1 MAIMEKG
8 GYGSIKDSGGRASG
22 NWKGM
27 SGINGSGG
35 MKGMEENRKPH
46 RHIRSFQVI
55 ILGFAL
61 LILAGSL
68 ILMLPWATR
77 DGRGASFADALF
89 TATSAACV
97 TGLVV
102 QDTATYWSGFGQ
114 AVILLLIQIG
124 GIGLIA
130 LASIIFISLNK
141 KISLKNRRMIQES
154 YNLEQMSG
162 LVTVVRKVVL
172 CVFAA
177 EGIGAV
183 GYAFCFVPEFGLVK
197 GLGQAV
203 FTAVSAFCN
212 AGIDLLGEN
221 SLADY
226 VTNPLVNVTT
236 MGLIIASGLGFNV
249 WWDLGERIK
258 LVFQKKLSPGRLF
271 RTLRLQSKLVL
282 TTTGILLL
290 GGTICILLFE
300 YKNPDTLGSLSFGQ
314 KLMAAAFQSVTTRT
328 AGFFTVD
335 QGALTSGSV
344 MMVGGS
350 PMGTAGGVKTT
361 TLAVL
366 VMSIIANLRGKKDVE
381 VYGRKIR
388 SSYIRSA
395 QVVVGMAVSVL
406 LISVLGIFA
415 IMPDA
420 PFVDVLYELTSAIG
434 TVGLSRGLTAVLNT
448 PAKWIVIF
456 TMYLGRI
463 GPLTLGAAVVSRAQK
478 RTKDVHLAE
487 ENIMIG

>member
-1 MAIMEKG
+1 MFIQNLQYKLHKLNTAQIITLSFAGVIFVG
-8 GYGSIKDSGGRASG
+8 G
-22 NWKGM
+22 
-27 SGINGSGG
+27 
-35 MKGMEENRKPH
+35 
-46 RHIRSFQVI
+46 
-55 ILGFAL
+55 
-61 LILAGSL
+61 LILWLPFCTAAGQ
-68 ILMLPWATR
+68 TT
-77 DGRGASFADALF
+77 SFSDAMF
-89 TATSAACV
+89 TATTCVCV
-97 TGLVV
+97 TGLVTV
-102 QDTATYWSGFGQ
+102 TTATHWSLIGKL
-114 AVILLLIQIG
+114 VILLLIQIG

-183 GYAFCFVPEFGLVK
+183 GYAFCFVPELGLVK
-197 GLGQAV
+197 GLGQAA

-249 WWDLGERIK
+249 WWDLGKRIK
-258 LVFQKKLSPGRLF
+258 LVFQKKLSLGRLF

-314 KLMAAAFQSVTTRT
+314 KLMAAACLF
-328 AGFFTVD
+328 
-335 QGALTSGSV
+335 L
-344 MMVGGS
+344 MLVGGS

-456 TMYLGRI
+456 TKYLGRI
-463 GPLTLGAAVVSRAQK
+463 GPLRLGAAVVSRAQK

>member
-1 MAIMEKG
+1 MT
-8 GYGSIKDSGGRASG
+8 
-22 NWKGM
+22 NLN
-27 SGINGSGG
+27 INFKKMLKETKFNAARIIIVG
-35 MKGMEENRKPH
+35 
-46 RHIRSFQVI
+46 FLWVI
-55 ILGFAL
+55 IVGTLM
-61 LILAGSL
+61 
-68 ILMLPWATR
+68 LMLPVSSAKGQWT
-77 DGRGASFADALF
+77 DFVTALF
-89 TATSAACV
+89 TATTSTCV

-102 QDTATYWSGFGQ
+102 VPTYAYWSLFGKV
-114 AVILLLIQIG
+114 VILILIQLGGLGIISIATGVLIIIG
-124 GIGLIA
+124 
-130 LASIIFISLNK
+130 K
-141 KISLKNRRMIQES
+141 KINLKERRLIQES
-154 YNLEQMSG
+154 YNLDTSQG
-162 LVTVVRKVVL
+162 VVL
-172 CVFAA
+172 HIIRIFSGTFAV
-177 EGIGAV
+177 EGIGAILYSFRFIPKYGV
-183 GYAFCFVPEFGLVK
+183 AK
-197 GLGQAV
+197 GVWYSV
-203 FTAVSAFCN
+203 FHAISAFCN

-249 WWDLGERIK
+249 WWDLGKRIK
-258 LVFQKKLSPGRLF
+258 LVFQKKLSLGRLF

-344 MMVGGS
+344 MICLFLMLVGGS

-366 VMSIIANLRGKKDVE
+366 VLSIIANLRGKKDVE

>member
-1 MAIMEKG
+1 MFIQNLKYKLHKLNTAQIITLSFAGVIFVG
-8 GYGSIKDSGGRASG
+8 G
-22 NWKGM
+22 
-27 SGINGSGG
+27 
-35 MKGMEENRKPH
+35 
-46 RHIRSFQVI
+46 
-55 ILGFAL
+55 
-61 LILAGSL
+61 LILWLPFCTAAGQ
-68 ILMLPWATR
+68 TT
-77 DGRGASFADALF
+77 SFSDAMF
-89 TATSAACV
+89 TATTCVCV
-97 TGLVV
+97 TGLVTV
-102 QDTATYWSGFGQ
+102 VTATHWSLIGKL
-114 AVILLLIQIG
+114 VILLLIQIG

-141 KISLKNRRMIQES
+141 KISLRNRRMIQES

-162 LVTVVRKVVL
+162 LVIIVRKVIL

-177 EGIGAV
+177 EGIGAFC
-183 GYAFCFVPEFGLVK
+183 YAFCFVPRFGLVK
-197 GLGQAV
+197 GLAQSV

-226 VTNPLVNVTT
+226 VTNPLLNFTT

-249 WWDLGERIK
+249 WWDLGKRIK
-258 LVFQKKLSPGRLF
+258 MVFQKKLSFHRFF

-282 TTTGILLL
+282 TTTAILLA
-290 GGTICILLFE
+290 GGTVFIFLFE
-300 YKNPDTLGSLSFGQ
+300 HNNPDTLGKLSFGQ
-314 KLMAAAFQSVTTRT
+314 KVMAAAFQSVTTRT

-335 QGALTSGSV
+335 QGTLTSGSV
-344 MMVGGS
+344 ILCLFFMVVGGS

-366 VMSIIANLRGKKDVE
+366 VLSIVANLRGKKDVE
-381 VYGRKIR
+381 AYGRKIR

-395 QVVVGMAVSVL
+395 LVVAGMAVGVLFVSVL
-406 LISVLGIFA
+406 ALFA
-415 IMPDA
+415 VMPEA
-420 PFVDVLYELTSAIG
+420 PFVDVIYELTSAVG
-434 TVGLSRGLTAVLNT
+434 TVGLSRGLTAALNT

>member
-1 MAIMEKG
+1 M
-8 GYGSIKDSGGRASG
+8 
-22 NWKGM
+22 
-27 SGINGSGG
+27 
-35 MKGMEENRKPH
+35 
-46 RHIRSFQVI
+46 
-55 ILGFAL
+55 
-61 LILAGSL
+61 
-68 ILMLPWATR
+68 
-77 DGRGASFADALF
+77 F
-89 TATSAACV
+89 TATTCVCV
-97 TGLVV
+97 TGLVTV
-102 QDTATYWSGFGQ
+102 TTATHWSLIGKL
-114 AVILLLIQIG
+114 VILLLIQIG

-130 LASIIFISLNK
+130 LASVIFISLNK

-172 CVFAA
+172 C
-177 EGIGAV
+177 
-183 GYAFCFVPEFGLVK
+183 EFGLVK

-328 AGFFTVD
+328 AGFFTVA

-344 MMVGGS
+344 MICLFLMLVGGS

>member
-1 MAIMEKG
+1 MFIQNLQYKLHKLNTAQIITLSFAGVIFVG
-8 GYGSIKDSGGRASG
+8 G
-22 NWKGM
+22 
-27 SGINGSGG
+27 
-35 MKGMEENRKPH
+35 
-46 RHIRSFQVI
+46 
-55 ILGFAL
+55 
-61 LILAGSL
+61 LILWMPFCVAAGQ
-68 ILMLPWATR
+68 TT
-77 DGRGASFADALF
+77 SFSDAMF
-89 TATSAACV
+89 TATTCVCV
-97 TGLVV
+97 TGLVTV
-102 QDTATYWSGFGQ
+102 VTAAHWSLIGKL
-114 AVILLLIQIG
+114 VILLLIQIG

-141 KISLKNRRMIQES
+141 KISLRNRRMIQES

-162 LVTVVRKVVL
+162 LVIVVRKVVI

-177 EGIGAV
+177 EGIGAFC
-183 GYAFCFVPEFGLVK
+183 YAFCFVPRFGLVK
-197 GLGQAV
+197 GLAQSV
-203 FTAVSAFCN
+203 FTAISAFCN

-226 VTNPLVNVTT
+226 VTNPLLNFTT

-249 WWDLGERIK
+249 WWDLGKRMK
-258 LVFQKKLSPGRLF
+258 MVFQKKLSFGRFF

-282 TTTGILLL
+282 TTTAILLA
-290 GGTICILLFE
+290 GGTVFILLFE
-300 YKNPDTLGSLSFGQ
+300 YNNPDTLGKLSFGQ

-328 AGFFTVD
+328 AGFFTVN
-335 QGALTSGSV
+335 QAALTSGSIIICLFL
-344 MMVGGS
+344 MIVGGS

-366 VMSIIANLRGKKDVE
+366 VLSIITNLRGKKDVE
-381 VYGRKIR
+381 AYGRKIR
-388 SSYIRSA
+388 TSYIRSA
-395 QVVVGMAVSVL
+395 VVVAGMAVSVL
-406 LISVLGIFA
+406 FISVLALFTV
-415 IMPDA
+415 MPEA
-420 PFVDVLYELTSAIG
+420 PFVDVLYEITSAVG
-434 TVGLSRGLTAVLNT
+434 TVGLSRGLTSALNT

>member
-1 MAIMEKG
+1 MFIQNLQYKLHKLNTAQIITLSFAGVIFVG
-8 GYGSIKDSGGRASG
+8 G
-22 NWKGM
+22 
-27 SGINGSGG
+27 
-35 MKGMEENRKPH
+35 
-46 RHIRSFQVI
+46 
-55 ILGFAL
+55 
-61 LILAGSL
+61 LILWLPFCTAAGQ
-68 ILMLPWATR
+68 TT
-77 DGRGASFADALF
+77 SFSDAMF
-89 TATSAACV
+89 TATTCVCV
-97 TGLVV
+97 TGLVTV
-102 QDTATYWSGFGQ
+102 TTATHWSLIGKL
-114 AVILLLIQIG
+114 VILLLIQIG

-183 GYAFCFVPEFGLVK
+183 GYAFCFVPELGLVK
-197 GLGQAV
+197 GLGQAA

-249 WWDLGERIK
+249 WWDLGKRIK

-328 AGFFTVD
+328 AGFFTID

-344 MMVGGS
+344 IICLFLMLVGGS

-366 VMSIIANLRGKKDVE
+366 VLSIIANLRGKKDVE

-463 GPLTLGAAVVSRAQK
+463 GPLTLGTAVVSRAQK